1 MSLRM
6 LPDTASADGLRHLIE
21 HIQDAV
27 VAFELV
33 DGTPV
38 VRGVNGAFV
47 EQFGYPRE
55 EVLGTDLND
64 RIVPPW
70 RRGEASELDRR
81 TAGGEINYQQVQR
94 QTASGLREFLYRGIP
109 YTDSEGVVDGY
120 AVYTDLTETTQRER
134 QLKVLNRLLRH
145 NLRNK
150 ASVIGGN
157 VELLLSGS
165 GTDDEEAEQATE
177 EVQEAA
183 EELRELSDEAM
194 QINRVLDTRTAGA
207 TAVDVAPIV
216 RNVVGR
222 FRSRFPAA
230 RITTDIP
237 GSASIVVTTG
247 FRGAVEGLVEN
258 AIEHNPA
265 SDPRVV
271 VRIEPG
277 PESEW
282 LDLTVEDDGPLI
294 PSADREVITGEAEIT
309 QTHHGRGL
317 GLWLVKW
324 TVERSGGRLSFEES
338 DVGGNCV
345 RLRLRRSEDLSAPAS
360 ADTGR

>member
-1 MSLRM
+1 M
-6 LPDTASADGLRHLIE
+6 LPDTASVDGLRHLIE

-33 DGTPV
+33 DGLPV
-38 VRGVNGAFV
+38 VRGVNEAFV

-55 EVLGTDLND
+55 EVLGTDLNE

-70 RRGEASELDRR
+70 CREEASALDRR
-81 TAGGEINYQQVQR
+81 TASGDINYQQVQR

-109 YTDSEGVVDGY
+109 YTDSEDLVDGY

-157 VELLLSGS
+157 VELLLSRVD
-165 GTDDEEAEQATE
+165 TDDEETE
-177 EVQEAA
+177 RAAREARGA
-183 EELRELSDEAM
+183 AAELRELSDEAM
-194 QINRVLDTRTAGA
+194 QINRVLDSRTAGA
-207 TAVDVAPIV
+207 TAVDVVPIV

-222 FRSRFPAA
+222 FCNRFPAA
-230 RITTDIP
+230 RITTDVP
-237 GSASIVVTTG
+237 GSVSIVVATG
-247 FRGAVEGLVEN
+247 FRSAIGGLVEN
-258 AIEHNPA
+258 AIEHNHAP
-265 SDPRVV
+265 DPQVLV
-271 VRIEPG
+271 QIEPG
-277 PESEW
+277 PEAEW

-338 DVGGNCV
+338 DIGGNCV
-345 RLRLRRSEDLSAPAS
+345 RLRLRRSESLSS
-360 ADTGR
+360 REGDDDGR

>member
-1 MSLRM
+1 M
-6 LPDTASADGLRHLIE
+6 LPDTASVDGLRYLIE

-33 DGTPV
+33 DGEPV
-38 VRGVNGAFV
+38 VRGVNEAFT
-47 EQFGYPRE
+47 EQFGYPRD
-55 EVLGTDLND
+55 EVLGTKLNE

-70 RRGEASELDRR
+70 RREEASELDRR
-81 TAGGEINYQQVQR
+81 TADGEINYQQVQR
-94 QTASGLREFLYRGIP
+94 QTASGLREFLYRGVP
-109 YTDSEGVVDGY
+109 YADSEDIVDGY

-157 VELLLSGS
+157 VELLLSGIDT
-165 GTDDEEAEQATE
+165 GDERVERAGKEAR
-177 EVQEAA
+177 EAA
-183 EELRELSDEAM
+183 TELRELSDEAM
-194 QINRVLDTRTAGA
+194 QINRVLDTRAAGA
-207 TAVDVAPIV
+207 TAVDVVPV
-216 RNVVGR
+216 LRNVVGR
-222 FRSRFPAA
+222 FRECHPSA
-230 RITTDIP
+230 RIETDMP
-237 GSASIVVTTG
+237 ESSAVVVTTG
-247 FRGAVEGLVEN
+247 FRGAIDGLVEN

-277 PESEW
+277 PETEW

-294 PSADREVITGEAEIT
+294 PSAEREVITGESEIT

-317 GLWLVKW
+317 GLWLIKW

-345 RLRLRRSEDLSAPAS
+345 RLRLRRSEPLSAPDG
-360 ADTGR
+360 ADSGR